1 MYLRL
6 TWYRQKKQME
16 TGHREIEEQVR
27 QSRQLTKSALIGV
40 IG

>member
-6 TWYRQKKQME
+6 TWYRKKGRNI